1 MSQNNIKPEKTEAT
15 ASSPA
20 KKVDWSNFR
29 DHISTADPTGRR
41 NWIYPRKVNGRF
53 YRRRTWFSW
62 LLLCVMFAGPF
73 VTINGNP
80 LLLMNVVERKFVVL
94 GQIFWPQDM
103 IIFAVALLLFAV
115 GVIVFTTA
123 FGRLWCGWACPQ
135 TVMMEMVFRKIEYAI
150 EGDAPNQRR
159 LNAAPWTGRKILQKV
174 LKHGIFFAL
183 SFVVGNVLL
192 SYIIGWRDLYQ
203 IVTDP
208 PTRHLAG
215 LGFMLGFAL
224 LFYGIFARFRE
235 QACTFVCPY
244 GRLQSLLLDE
254 NSIVVAYDYKRGE
267 KRGPLRRAQTFGERR
282 FAGFGDCVSCN
293 QCVAV
298 CPTGI
303 DIRNGTQMECV
314 HCTACM
320 DACDTVMTKTG
331 SEPGLIR
338 YASLNGIERGTALR
352 FTPRLA
358 GYCLVLVVLAT
369 VLGLM
374 LGMRSDVEATVL
386 RAPGSLF
393 QQMPDGHF
401 SNLYTVRLVNKTSRE
416 MPVELRLESPA
427 GTLAVMGQGSIVVA
441 AQKLSENSVLIELDP
456 AAMKSGTT
464 PLVIGVYSSGKKLET
479 LKTAFIGPRN

>member
-1 MSQNNIKPEKTEAT
+1 
-15 ASSPA
+15 
-20 KKVDWSNFR
+20 
-29 DHISTADPTGRR
+29 
-41 NWIYPRKVNGRF
+41 
-53 YRRRTWFSW
+53 
-62 LLLCVMFAGPF
+62 
-73 VTINGNP
+73 
-80 LLLMNVVERKFVVL
+80 
-94 GQIFWPQDM
+94 
-103 IIFAVALLLFAV
+103 
-115 GVIVFTTA
+115 
-123 FGRLWCGWACPQ
+123 
-135 TVMMEMVFRKIEYAI
+135 
-150 EGDAPNQRR
+150 
-159 LNAAPWTGRKILQKV
+159 
-174 LKHGIFFAL
+174 
-183 SFVVGNVLL
+183 
-192 SYIIGWRDLYQ
+192 
-203 IVTDP
+203 
-208 PTRHLAG
+208 
-215 LGFMLGFAL
+215 
-224 LFYGIFARFRE
+224 
-235 QACTFVCPY
+235 
-244 GRLQSLLLDE
+244 
-254 NSIVVAYDYKRGE
+254 
-267 KRGPLRRAQTFGERR
+267 
-282 FAGFGDCVSCN
+282 
-293 QCVAV
+293 
-298 CPTGI
+298 
-303 DIRNGTQMECV
+303 
-314 HCTACM
+314 
-320 DACDTVMTKTG
+320 VMTKTG